1 MRRLGSAPTSIF
13 LAALALAGCDA
24 NHSTT
29 AHQRN
34 DSTTV
39 ASGPAPAHYAVIGDV
54 VQDFPALA
62 KLVDTVEVDLGTPAA
77 HAHLLEGWSF
87 DETQPDGSTVV
98 WGLGGRSSI
107 WFHTSRAA
115 AMLVTFRVLP
125 FTRPGFPQ
133 QEIAVLL
140 NGEPIGKRALAAQ
153 HRTYMMT
160 LPERHLRLGR
170 NLLEFEYAYSGA
182 PAEIGAAPVGE
193 AAYAALWQ
201 WIRFHG
207 ATPGAAPTVDPA
219 QATLT
224 IPAGAGVEYYL
235 DAPAASELVIGGL
248 HLRGSTAL
256 ALEVEPDGGSP
267 HAVQLSAERE
277 SLRVPLGDAGI
288 KKISLTALRRGDSPD
303 ANARVEITAPV
314 VVAPPAPAPPSVSRP
329 DQPARLP
336 NVMLY
341 IIDTLRADHLGVYGY
356 ERPTSP
362 HIDAFARDAVV
373 FSRAQAQASWT
384 RPAVASIFTGMN
396 VRSHGIVELEAGL
409 ATDASTLAE
418 RLHDAGYRTAGFSL
432 NRQVDSA
439 MGFAQGFD
447 AYEVFDTTTEVVQP
461 AAAWLRANA
470 GAAPLFLFAH
480 AIEPHHPYE
489 AKQEYRD
496 LLAPGIDPRVGSK
509 ENVGKLE
516 PLGFKSEISR
526 QRTRFGKPV
535 VQPDRAGPQRDD
547 LVALYDAEVRA
558 ADAQFQRFL
567 EMLKDAGLYDESI
580 VILVADHGEELY
592 DHGRLTHGMTLYA
605 EQLRVPLLIKF
616 PHGWNAGGRFDG
628 AAAQIDIMP
637 TVLDFAGLPPADGI
651 DGRSLLDEI
660 AAPSPRPIPV
670 FSLIH
675 WFGGHAESVV
685 YGRYK
690 LIHNLRRNAL
700 ARPAFEVFDQQA
712 DPVEQHNLW
721 RDRPVLTRFLRA
733 LLRRDAARPRAL
745 EAVQAELPDGM
756 REHLRALGYI
766 D

>member
-1 MRRLGSAPTSIF
+1 MRRLGSVPTAILLVAF
-13 LAALALAGCDA
+13 AIAAGDNLDRASAA
-24 NHSTT
+24 R
-29 AHQRN
+29 AI
-34 DSTTV
+34 DSLEI

-115 AMLVTFRVLP
+115 ALLITFRVMP

-133 QEIAVLL
+133 QEIAVSL
-140 NGEPIGKRALAAQ
+140 NGEPIGKRVLAAQ

-160 LPERHLRLGR
+160 LPEGHLRLGR

-182 PAEIGAAPVGE
+182 PAEIGEAPLGE
-193 AAYAALWQ
+193 AAYAALWH

-207 ATPGAAPTVDPA
+207 AITAPAPTVDTA
-219 QATLT
+219 QAMLT
-224 IPAGAGVEYYL
+224 IPAGAGAEYYL
-235 DAPAASELVIGGL
+235 DAPAASELVIAGL

-267 HAVQLSAERE
+267 HAVRLVADRE
-277 SLRVPLGDAGI
+277 SLRMPLGEAGI
-288 KKISLTALRRGDSPD
+288 KKISMTALRIGDSPD
-303 ANARVEITAPV
+303 ENARVEIAAPA
-314 VVAPPAPAPPSVSRP
+314 VVAPPAPVPPPVPRP
-329 DQPARLP
+329 DRPARRP
-336 NVMLY
+336 NVILY
-341 IIDTLRADHLGVYGY
+341 VIDTLRADHLGAYGY

-362 HIDAFARDAVV
+362 HIDAFAREAVV

-384 RPAVASIFTGMN
+384 RPAVASIFTGLN
-396 VRSHGIVELEAGL
+396 VRSHGIVELETGL

-418 RLHDAGYRTAGFSL
+418 RLRDAGYRTAGFSL

-496 LLAPGIDPRVGSK
+496 LLAPGIDPQVGSK
-509 ENVGKLE
+509 ENVGILE

-526 QRTRFGKPV
+526 QRTRFGQPV
-535 VQPDRAGPQRDD
+535 VNSERGGPQRDD

-558 ADAQFQRFL
+558 ADAQFQRFVEVL
-567 EMLKDAGLYDESI
+567 RDAGLYDESI

-616 PHGWNAGGRFDG
+616 PRGWNAGRRFDG
-628 AAAQIDIMP
+628 AAAQIDILP
-637 TVLDFAGLPPADGI
+637 TVLDFAGLPPGEAI

-733 LLRRDAARPRAL
+733 LLRRDAARPTAL